1 MKIKWKKMS
10 IFNLFLIQGV

>member
-1 MKIKWKKMS
+1 MS